1 MVNYV
6 KSSQL
11 PHAASVNSSSISG
24 DRFLVLT
31 NPSANNAALQTVDIF
46 TFINSVSGNFA
57 NTTTPIYSNSISVG
71 NSTVNTYINST
82 SISVTNISSNAANVN
97 NHISVGNST
106 INAYIGWNSTDLSIA
121 EFAGN
126 VNNYVEVALWNSNGG
141 SNASSDFAIYDNNGP
156 SGYNYI
162 DIGIVSNTWSNTA
175 WTISNPSDGYV
186 YSGNTNLSVGT
197 QGTNYINF
205 FTSGTLANNER
216 MRITPTGNVG
226 INNTNPQHSLSVN
239 GNTFISNNL
248 TVNGNLTVVGN
259 VTLSGTTTF
268 VNSTVIT
275 TNDLNLILANNASTN
290 TLANNAGLII
300 GTSAN
305 LVYNSTATS
314 WQSNVSFIPS
324 TNNLNL
330 GSATQLWNLYGN
342 NGFYTG
348 TVNSTSHTIGSNF
361 VANATGVFVGNTA
374 TNTIINATSISVGVI
389 STTNGAFIN
398 TSTISI
404 GNSTVNTF
412 SNSTHFFSG
421 NSTSYAFGNSLVDSI
436 VTTTGSVVINAT
448 AIVFSGNAT
457 NNLGTLSISTNT
469 LFLSNGINIG
479 NSTVNTSTN
488 STHFFS
494 GNSTSYAFG
503 NSLVDSIVT
512 TTGSVVINATA
523 IVFSGNATNNLGTLS
538 ISTNT
543 LFLSNGI
550 NIGNSTVNT
559 STNSTHFFS
568 GNSTVYGFGN
578 STFDVLVNPTSNLA
592 LSPAAIILNS
602 NSTANTVANSLG
614 IYTTGTV
621 NAASHTVGTTFIAN
635 TTAITFVP
643 NTFTLGTSNASG
655 HTTYGSAGYTYL
667 PNGLKMMWGAI
678 TTANSTANIV
688 SFVAQTGV
696 AFTTNCF
703 SLTVTSNAV
712 ASVPAAYNVNATNFT
727 LITNSIIASTVTFMA
742 IGI

>member
-141 SNASSDFAIYDNNGP
+141 SNASSNFAIYDNNGP

-494 GNSTSYAFG
+494 GNST
-503 NSLVDSIVT
+503 
-512 TTGSVVINATA
+512 
-523 IVFSGNATNNLGTLS
+523 
-538 ISTNT
+538 
-543 LFLSNGI
+543 
-550 NIGNSTVNT
+550 
-559 STNSTHFFS
+559 
-568 GNSTVYGFGN
+568 VYGFGN

>member
-494 GNSTSYAFG
+494 GNST
-503 NSLVDSIVT
+503 
-512 TTGSVVINATA
+512 
-523 IVFSGNATNNLGTLS
+523 
-538 ISTNT
+538 
-543 LFLSNGI
+543 
-550 NIGNSTVNT
+550 
-559 STNSTHFFS
+559 
-568 GNSTVYGFGN
+568 VYGFGN

>member
-141 SNASSDFAIYDNNGP
+141 SNASSNFAIYDNNGP

-175 WTISNPSDGYV
+175 WTLSNPSDGYV

-494 GNSTSYAFG
+494 GNST
-503 NSLVDSIVT
+503 
-512 TTGSVVINATA
+512 
-523 IVFSGNATNNLGTLS
+523 
-538 ISTNT
+538 
-543 LFLSNGI
+543 
-550 NIGNSTVNT
+550 
-559 STNSTHFFS
+559 
-568 GNSTVYGFGN
+568 VYGFGN

-712 ASVPAAYNVNATNFT
+712 ASVPAAYNVNATNYT
-727 LITNSIIASTVTFMA
+727 LITNSIIYGNRYIIFNANRESELWPTQ
-742 IGI
+742 IS